1 MPEPSLSPPRSP
13 SPASVPEAVHRRRWA
28 VLGVLMLS
36 LLIVVLDNSI
46 LNVAVKTIAS
56 PDPVGLGATQS
67 ELEWAINSYTLV
79 FAGLLFASGLLG
91 DRVGRKKSLLGGLV
105 VFGLGSA

>member
-1 MPEPSLSPPRSP
+1 MPEPSPASSASP
-13 SPASVPEAVHRRRWA
+13 SPGPAPAAPRVPEAVHRRRWA

-56 PDPVGLGATQS
+56 PAPTGLGATQS

-91 DRVGRKKSLLGGLV
+91 DRLGRKRSLL
-105 VFGLGSA
+105 